1 MEKFEFRTIHIEET
15 EQAVQ
20 IEQICFPPNEACSR
34 EYMEERIKVAPEFFL
49 VAVDRE
55 TGKIAGFLNGL
66 STMETKFRDEFFT
79 DAMLYDP
86 KGTTVM
92 LLGLDVLPK
101 YRRQGLAR
109 ELVHRYAEIE
119 KENGRKLLLLTC
131 LEEKVPMYE
140 KFGLEDYGMADSTWG
155 GEAWHEMGYKL

>member
-1 MEKFEFRTIHIEET
+1 
-15 EQAVQ
+15 
-20 IEQICFPPNEACSR
+20 
-34 EYMEERIKVAPEFFL
+34 
-49 VAVDRE
+49 
-55 TGKIAGFLNGL
+55 
-66 STMETKFRDEFFT
+66 METKFRDEFFT

-92 LLGLDVLPK
+92 LLGLDVHPK